1 MRGAAAGDGDLA
13 VPSRLKSIERLA
25 SLYRAMNHAEEMSL
39 EQAVATLR
47 EAEMRIESQREQL
60 NRSSREGHEA
70 LDAGDHARWQIHE
83 AQQEFIE
90 WRFEDLLELRKRREL
105 LMREATESYK
115 ASRMQLEQMESL
127 LRDTRSQRD
136 LEQARVDQRESD
148 DRYLSRQRWLAKR
161 GLARDRAKRMNAS

>member
-1 MRGAAAGDGDLA
+1 
-13 VPSRLKSIERLA
+13 
-25 SLYRAMNHAEEMSL
+25 
-39 EQAVATLR
+39 
-47 EAEMRIESQREQL
+47 
-60 NRSSREGHEA
+60 
-70 LDAGDHARWQIHE
+70 
-83 AQQEFIE
+83 
-90 WRFEDLLELRKRREL
+90 
-105 LMREATESYK
+105 MREATESYK